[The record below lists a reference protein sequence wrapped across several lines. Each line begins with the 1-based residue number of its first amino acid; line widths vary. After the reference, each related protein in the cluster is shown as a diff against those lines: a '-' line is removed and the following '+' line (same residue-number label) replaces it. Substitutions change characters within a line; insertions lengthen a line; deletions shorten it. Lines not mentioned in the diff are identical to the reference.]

1 MQRPFF
7 VHHMPTF
14 TFPGVPD
21 SQRFEHLAS
30 TVLAAE
36 QAGFD
41 LVTVMDHFYQIP
53 GVGAEEEPMLEAYS
67 TLAALAARTSR
78 IRLGAMVT
86 GVTYRNPALLAKTVS
101 TLDTISGGRAV
112 LGLGAAWYEAEHVGL
127 GVAFPPI
134 GERMDRLEEALQVCR
149 LMFTAERPSF
159 EGRYYRIDR
168 ALNNPRPLQPG
179 GPKIL
184 IGGIGERRTLQ
195 LVARYADI
203 SNWFGTFEEVV
214 HLRDVLERH
223 CEAEGRDPATILR
236 TVSLPIVL
244 ARDAAD
250 AARAFERMPADRRAG
265 LTTAT
270 PAQAVELLQPY
281 LDAGFG
287 GFVFRNTQLPSENMD
302 LAAELIRMFS

>member
-7 VHHMPTF
+7 VYHMPSF

-21 SQRFEHLAS
+21 SQRFEHVAS

-36 QAGFD
+36 EAGFD

-78 IRLGAMVT
+78 IRLGAMVS
-86 GVTYRNPALLAKTVS
+86 GVTYHNPALLAKTVT

-127 GVAFPPI
+127 GVTFPPI
-134 GERMDRLEEALQVCR
+134 GERMDRLEEALQICR
-149 LMFTAERPSF
+149 LMFTTERPSF
-159 EGRYYRIDR
+159 EGRFYRIER

-184 IGGIGERRTLQ
+184 VGGVGERRTLQ

-203 SNWFGTFEEVV
+203 ANWFGTFEEVM
-214 HLRDVLERH
+214 HLREVLERH

-244 ARDAAD
+244 ARDAAG
-250 AARAFERMPADRRAG
+250 AARTLARLPAGRRASM
-265 LTTAT
+265 TTPT
-270 PAQAVELLQPY
+270 PAQAADLLQPY
-281 LDAGFG
+281 MDAGFG
-287 GFVFRNTQLPSENMD
+287 GFVLRNIQLPPENMD
-302 LAAELIRMFS
+302 LAAELIRMLS